1 MEWIHRLRALIT
13 YWKKRH
19 QMDAKQEMD
28 LAHHGAGR
36 TRVTPLKHAHVVDQN
51 LPPEDPPDPE
61 SSLPD
66 LSAVYNWCVYQN
78 CRPILKCGKLFARRG
93 LRGQYQYVR
102 SIDLVR
108 YVNLFN

>member
-1 MEWIHRLRALIT
+1 
-13 YWKKRH
+13 
-19 QMDAKQEMD
+19 MDAKQEMD